1 MSITT
6 SRRPPHRLDAESQS
20 IRDNALRAAQL
31 TRGVRSASVATPL
44 NDEPAAKPG
53 RTTQGTPNRQ
63 PPHLADAPAPLSE
76 QERTICESL
85 AAGATRKQVASQLD
99 VSMRTLES
107 RLQAARIRLGLK
119 SNLQLI
125 ASVTKGDR
133 RALAS
138 TDNPLE

>member
-6 SRRPPHRLDAESQS
+6 SRRPSHHLDAESQS
-20 IRDNALRAAQL
+20 VRDNALRAAQL
-31 TRGVRSASVATPL
+31 ARVAGRSSVATPL

-53 RTTQGTPNRQ
+53 RTTQGTPHRQ
-63 PPHLADAPAPLSE
+63 PPRLADAPAPLSE

-125 ASVTKGDR
+125 ASVTGGTPKGLSDMDGP
-133 RALAS
+133 AA
-138 TDNPLE
+138 